1 MRARLRT
8 LLRRVAEVG
17 PYRLLIGLAVGLAVA
32 LAGLVVGQ
40 ARPRSSP
47 APRAARTSA
56 DPRPAAAGAPASSH
70 PVDLEGLRDLF
81 RFSDGA
87 TPVEPRE
94 SEPLRGEEAS
104 APAAAHA
111 GPRLVG
117 LVTRAGRLAA
127 ALAADGEV
135 ELALPG
141 EKAAGVTVLEVG
153 PEGALVRHPDGREE
167 LLALP

>member
-8 LLRRVAEVG
+8 LLRRGAEVA
-17 PYRLLIGLAVGLAVA
+17 PYRLLIGLAVA

-40 ARPRSSP
+40 ARLRSSP
-47 APRAARTSA
+47 APRAVRTSA
-56 DPRPAAAGAPASSH
+56 DPRPAAAGAPSSSH

-153 PEGALVRHPDGREE
+153 PEGARVRHPDGREE